1 MKFEKATTKDIEQLT
16 ELRVAYIQED
26 LGNVDEEDLEAMR
39 RALPEYYSKHLNND
53 LHVYTARNDDRG
65 IVACA
70 FLLIV
75 EKPASPAFI
84 TGKTGTVLN
93 VYTKPKC
100 RHKGYAKRLME
111 MMLEDAAKEKVSV
124 IELKSTDEGYRL
136 YQSVG
141 FEDVVSKYHV
151 MRVRM

>member
-53 LHVYTARNDDRG
+53 LYVYTARNDDRE
-65 IVACA
+65 IVSCA

-93 VYTKPKC
+93 VYTKPES
-100 RHKGYAKRLME
+100 RHRGYAKKLME
-111 MMLEDAAKEKVSV
+111 MMLEDAAKEHLSV
-124 IELKSTDEGYRL
+124 VELKATDEGYSL
-136 YQSVG
+136 YKAVG
-141 FEDVVSKYHV
+141 FEEVVSKYHV
-151 MRVRM
+151 MRVRV

>member
-1 MKFEKATTKDIEQLT
+1 MTFDKATIYDIEQLT
-16 ELRVAYIQED
+16 ELRVSYIQED
-26 LGNVDEEDLEAMR
+26 LGDVDQADLETMR
-39 RALPEYYSKHLNND
+39 RALPEYFSKHLNND

-93 VYTKPKC
+93 VYTKPEC
-100 RHKGYAKRLME
+100 RHRGYAKKLME
-111 MMLEDAAKEKVSV
+111 MMLEDAAKEHLSV
-124 IELKSTDEGYRL
+124 VELKATDEGYPL
-136 YQSVG
+136 YKAVG
-141 FEDVVSKYHV
+141 FEEVVSKYHV
-151 MRVRM
+151 MRVRL